1 MIRNLQLFWIVNWE
15 IVLIVGAALG
25 FWAITAFMQRRKV
38 ARMSARERE
47 RFEEDKRERQ
57 YQRQWATDNS
67 QALTALALSLTG
79 VVSTSA
85 LEAMLLHDF
94 TLISLGLCLLGTILG
109 VVSLFTSPSV
119 YSWAAIVLG
128 FYGSKKLLLM
138 LLLLF
143 VYMLH

>member
-1 MIRNLQLFWIVNWE
+1 M
-15 IVLIVGAALG
+15 
-25 FWAITAFMQRRKV
+25 
-38 ARMSARERE
+38 
-47 RFEEDKRERQ
+47 
-57 YQRQWATDNS
+57 
-67 QALTALALSLTG
+67 ALSLTG